1 MNLLW
6 IALGGAL
13 GSVARF
19 LSVRGVQMVTGD
31 HTPWGTAVVNVAGS
45 FAMGFLVAF
54 LARKFVD
61 NDSLKF
67 FLTTG
72 FLGGFTTFSAF
83 SQDVVNLMQR
93 GDNGTA
99 AIYVGTS
106 VILSVAACFAG
117 LAAAQAYAG

>member
-1 MNLLW
+1 VILLW

-19 LSVRGVQMVTGD
+19 VSVRGVQSLLGD
-31 HTPWGTAVVNVAGS
+31 ASPWGTATVNVVGS

-54 LARKFVD
+54 LARKLAD
-61 NDSLKF
+61 HEGLRF

-83 SQDVVNLMQR
+83 SQDVVQLMQ
-93 GDNGTA
+93 GGETATA
-99 AIYVGTS
+99 AVYVLIS
-106 VILSVAACFAG
+106 VGLSIAACFAG
-117 LAAAQAYAG
+117 LAVAQSYG